1 MDPKEIF
8 LAVMYAF
15 EAVTLT
21 VLVISSLTKPNS
33 SDTSHTS
40 FDLNVD
46 IDIGKN
52 KGALK

>member
-33 SDTSHTS
+33 SDTS